1 RTSSPQVAFD
11 FGEPEQLLAPL
22 QAQWRDALEKAKAN
36 RTVFAQRRIKPDE
49 VLPEW
54 HKQQQ
59 ALGTQDDVQRFL
71 QSACVRLGSPLEI
84 GRKQTARFLPQ

>member
-1 RTSSPQVAFD
+1 M
-11 FGEPEQLLAPL
+11 LAPL

-54 HKQQQ
+54 HKQQK
-59 ALGTQDDVQRFL
+59 ALGTHADVSRFRRAL
-71 QSACVRLGSPLEI
+71 ACGWGHRWRSAASSLHASYRSTSP
-84 GRKQTARFLPQ
+84 KSCANA